1 MGDSFFRLHAI
12 RRSKTPASQVA
23 LVGLVV
29 PVYFMTVPYHLHTGI
44 ITNVQHLMPML
55 TIFFIFF
62 FCSLKMF
69 IFGRFSFPYNEV
81 EGNVRRQIIA
91 NDKKGYF

>member
-44 ITNVQHLMPML
+44 ITNVQHLL
-55 TIFFIFF
+55 NADAYNFF
-62 FCSLKMF
+62 FFLLAEDVHF
-69 IFGRFSFPYNEV
+69 R
-81 EGNVRRQIIA
+81 
-91 NDKKGYF
+91 